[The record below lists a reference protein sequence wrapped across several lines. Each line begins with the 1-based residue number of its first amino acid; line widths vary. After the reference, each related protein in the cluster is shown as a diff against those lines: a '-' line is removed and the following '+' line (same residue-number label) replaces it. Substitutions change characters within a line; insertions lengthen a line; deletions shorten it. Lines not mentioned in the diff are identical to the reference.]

1 MLYPF
6 LFRRMPKTQH
16 LLISNFKVLTCFFLL
31 VSFYLLLYGCKINY
45 SFTGAS
51 IAPEV
56 KTVSIQYFPNYA
68 PLVQPTLSQT
78 FTESLKDKFLS
89 ETNLVLVDKFGDMN
103 FEGAITG
110 YSISPIAIQGN
121 ETAALN
127 RLTITINVEF
137 TNTKDEKQN
146 FESAF
151 TRYEDYESSL
161 DLSSVEEDLIKQI
174 NDQLV
179 EAIFNKAV
187 VNW

>member
-1 MLYPF
+1 MQRSRF
-6 LFRRMPKTQH
+6 
-16 LLISNFKVLTCFFLL
+16 LLISALL
-31 VSFYLLLYGCKINY
+31 ILLLHGCKVNY

-56 KTVSIQYFPNYA
+56 KTVSVQYFPNYA
-68 PLVQPTLSQT
+68 PLVQPTLSQV

-89 ETNLVLVDKFGDMN
+89 ETNLVLVEGDGDMN

-110 YSISPIAIQGN
+110 YAISPIAIQGN

-127 RLTITINVEF
+127 RLTITIKVKF
-137 TNTKDEKQN
+137 TNTKNEKQN
-146 FESAF
+146 FDTAF
-151 TRYEDYESSL
+151 SRYEDYESSL
-161 DLSSVEEDLIKQI
+161 DLSSVEEGLIKQI

-179 EAIFNKAV
+179 ELIFNKAV

>member
-1 MLYPF
+1 MRF
-6 LFRRMPKTQH
+6 
-16 LLISNFKVLTCFFLL
+16 LLISAFII
-31 VSFYLLLYGCKINY
+31 LLLDSCKINY

-68 PLVQPTLSQT
+68 PLIQPTLSQT

-89 ETNLVLVDKFGDMN
+89 ETNLILVDKLGDMN

-110 YSISPIAIQGN
+110 YSISPIAIQRN

-127 RLTITINVEF
+127 RLTITINVKF
-137 TNTKDEKQN
+137 TNSKDEKQD

-174 NDQLV
+174 NNQLV